1 MNLNIILYI
10 IIAILVIYLY
20 KTNQDDIMKSENTTE
35 LSMLILGGFLLV
47 YLSVHLHQWIGMHYS
62 VAIVAMIGLTYLVIS
77 IILLMYYF
85 GYKDNTWGTTTT
97 AFTIGQLIG
106 LLVSTN
112 FDPVAR
118 FGLAVTVILYTMFS
132 SSLIGGI
139 KSVFEYLNDDM
150 TNITSVSS
158 DVLNAQMND
167 IINELN
173 F

>member
-1 MNLNIILYI
+1 MDLDIILCI

-20 KTNQDDIMKSENTTE
+20 KTNQDDIMKLENTTE

-47 YLSVHLHQWIGMHYS
+47 YISVHLHQWLGMNYS
-62 VAIVAMIGLTYLVIS
+62 VAMIGLTYLVIS

-85 GYKDNTWGTTTT
+85 GYKDNEWGKTTT
-97 AFTIGQLIG
+97 AFTIGQLVG

-112 FDPVAR
+112 FDPVSR
-118 FGLAVTVILYTMFS
+118 FGVATIVILYTMFS

-139 KSVFEYLNDDM
+139 KSVFEYLNDGM
-150 TNITSVSS
+150 TNITYVSS
-158 DVLNAQMND
+158 DVLNTQMND